1 MANVKWFLYFIVFI
15 NIAFAQE
22 LISNYTIQVR
32 EKNGEIKEIKIVS
45 TIPKEEINKQIDKLL
60 AHIRKL
66 IKLTPNEDILKQHSS
81 NAKDLLFI
89 MLTYPKNV
97 GLNFI
102 DSYNENIK
110 YDIQNTSQK
119 ELQQKAQ
126 CLSNT
131 TLCNYHKILY
141 IIVLLQDFKQT
152 CKMETIESQVF
163 KKLLYES
170 IYYATYYAAYNENDI
185 WHLKF
190 SRAYSMARDLGFDS
204 LQCFK

>member
-1 MANVKWFLYFIVFI
+1 MANVKWFLYFIFFTNVV
-15 NIAFAQE
+15 FAQE
-22 LISNYTIQVR
+22 LSPNYTIQIR
-32 EKNGEIKEIKIVS
+32 EKNGEIKETKIATV
-45 TIPKEEINKQIDKLL
+45 IPKEKINKQIDKLL
-60 AHIRKL
+60 ANIRSL
-66 IKLTPNEDILKQHSS
+66 IELTPNEDILKQRYD
-81 NAKDLLFI
+81 NTKDLLFI

-102 DSYNENIK
+102 DSYDENIK

-119 ELQQKAQ
+119 DLLRKAQ
-126 CLSNT
+126 CSNNT
-131 TLCNYHKILY
+131 TLCNYYKILY

-152 CKMETIESQVF
+152 CEMKILDNQDF

-170 IYYATYYAAYNENDI
+170 IYYATYDTTYNENDV